1 MTQISHDAG
10 QLRKPDGVWQVNV
23 AKRVFAAIDS
33 YAWWQVIHWIRSKH
47 HRITWKQLRRRF
59 TAPNGRIAAD
69 GIVLT
74 GASKIKIRRYRYRR
88 HKIPA
93 PWITQAVTP

>member
-23 AKRVFAAIDS
+23 AKRVFAIDS
-33 YAWWQVIHWIRSKH
+33 YALWQVIHWVRSKH

-88 HKIPA
+88 HKSRP
-93 PWITQAVTP
+93 PGSRRQ